1 MQAQLSF
8 KWSLLALLS
17 LKFHSIQVSKQIKSQ
32 ISRKAIP
39 KCTQWLT
46 LTTLAKWWIF
56 KALIGILIKFE
67 SSANQEN
74 DLLILFNFHKTI
86 QLTFQLFFFTSL
98 KKTVSCDT
106 MCLQIL
112 HSYFFD
118 FIILRF
124 FSAKDI
130 CAFYEFLN
138 RAFCYHSNYWF
149 RKLDYN

>member
-74 DLLILFNFHKTI
+74 DLFILFNFHKKI
-86 QLTFQLFFFTSL
+86 QSTLQLFFFSSL
-98 KKTVSCDT
+98 K
-106 MCLQIL
+106 LQIL
-112 HSYFFD
+112 HSYFLD

-124 FSAKDI
+124 FPLKIFAHFMNFWIALFIIIQIID
-130 CAFYEFLN
+130 FEN
-138 RAFCYHSNYWF
+138 
-149 RKLDYN
+149 

>member
-1 MQAQLSF
+1 MQAQQSF

-32 ISRKAIP
+32 TSRKAIP

-46 LTTLAKWWIF
+46 STILAKWWIF
-56 KALIGILIKFE
+56 KVSTGKLIKFE

-86 QLTFQLFFFTSL
+86 QSTFQLFFFSSL
-98 KKTVSCDT
+98 I
-106 MCLQIL
+106 LQSL

-130 CAFYEFLN
+130 CAFYEFFN

>member
-67 SSANQEN
+67 SSVNQEN

-98 KKTVSCDT
+98 K
-106 MCLQIL
+106 LQIL

-138 RAFCYHSNYWF
+138 RAFYYHSDFEN
-149 RKLDYN
+149 